1 LHNKKPNAVLALA
14 NNTIFFGNGI
24 GYESQI
30 IGELCFNTSILG
42 YQEIL
47 TDPSYSNQIITFT
60 FPHIGNV
67 GVNKFDVESKKPAAK
82 GLVIRENITKQ
93 SNFRATDSLQNWLIK
108 NKLVGISGVDTR
120 QITQI
125 LREKGSINAVI
136 SFNKNGKFNFKEITK
151 QLKNWE
157 GIKGCDLT
165 RDVTRGKEC
174 SWNKTVWSKIEGYG
188 YNDKKDYH
196 IVAIDYGA
204 KDNILRNLASLGCRV
219 TVVPATTKA
228 KDIFKLKPNGI
239 FLSNGPGD
247 PQATGKFAIQTIK
260 EILKKK
266 IPTFGICLGHQIL
279 AIALGGKTKK
289 MHHGH
294 RGANH
299 PVLETKTGKVIITVQ
314 NHGFEVLENSLPKN
328 VKISYKSLFDGSIE
342 GLELTNNPVFSVQY
356 HPEASPG
363 PHDHLELFNKFY
375 DLVKKNA

>member
-1 LHNKKPNAVLALA
+1 MYKSKPAKLILENGKTFHGFA
-14 NNTIFFGNGI
+14 FGKI
-24 GYESQI
+24 GTT
-30 IGELCFNTSILG
+30 IGEVCFNTGMTG